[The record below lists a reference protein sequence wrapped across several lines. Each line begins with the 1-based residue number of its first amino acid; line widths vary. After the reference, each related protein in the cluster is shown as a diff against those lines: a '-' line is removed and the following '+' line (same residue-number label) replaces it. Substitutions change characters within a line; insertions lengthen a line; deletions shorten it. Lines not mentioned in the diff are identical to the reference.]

1 MERIENRTFDE
12 LKIGDS
18 ASLVHTL
25 TYKDI
30 QLFAAMSGDVNPA
43 HVDPAFAKD
52 DMFHKVIAHGMWG
65 GALISTVLGTE
76 LPGPGAIYLG
86 QSLQFRRPVGL
97 GDTITVAVRVAEK
110 NTEKHR
116 VTLDCEAKNQK
127 GETVITGTAE
137 VIAPTEKISRPRV
150 VLPEVELRERGRG
163 YRLLIEQ
170 TRGLQPI
177 RTAVVHPVDSVSLIA
192 AIEAAREGLIVPV
205 LVGPEHKI
213 RAAAEMA
220 KLDLASYEVVPTEHS
235 AAAADRA
242 VALARAGQ
250 VSALMKGALHTDELM
265 HAVVDAANGLR
276 TARRISHVFAMDAPA
291 YPRPLFIT
299 DAAINM
305 YPTLEDKRDIV
316 QNAIDLVHAL
326 RQMLNKD
333 ALELLRQMSNGDTLE
348 LLRQLP
354 RVAILSAV
362 ETVTEKLKSTLD
374 AAALC
379 KMADRGQITGAILDG
394 PLAFDNAVSEEAAKT
409 KGIVS
414 PVAGKADIFVVPDLE
429 AGNMLAKQ
437 LEYLGD
443 AGAAGIVLGARVPI
457 ILTSRA
463 DNTLTRL
470 GSCAMAQLLVHHQQS
485 TKVSAL

>member
-30 QLFAAMSGDVNPA
+30 QIFAAMSGDVNPA

-137 VIAPTEKISRPRV
+137 VIAPTEKISRLRV

-192 AIEAAREGLIVPV
+192 AIEAARDGT
-205 LVGPEHKI
+205 
-213 RAAAEMA
+213 AAEMA

-265 HAVVDAANGLR
+265 HAVVAAANGLR
-276 TARRISHVFAMDAPA
+276 TARRISHVYAMDAPA

-326 RQMLNKD
+326 RQMLN
-333 ALELLRQMSNGDTLE
+333 RDTLE
-348 LLRQLP
+348 LP

-362 ETVTEKLKSTLD
+362 ETVTEKIKSTLD

-437 LEYLGD
+437 LEYLGE

-463 DNTLTRL
+463 DSTLTRL

-485 TKVSAL
+485 KKVSAL